1 MYLGSSII
9 GQKLNVTTNVTLEKY
24 RKVYN
29 E

>member
-9 GQKLNVTTNVTLEKY
+9 GQKLNVTTNVTLKKY